1 MNVSTRSVHG
11 QLSDTHLCT

>member
-1 MNVSTRSVHG
+1 MTVSTRSVHG